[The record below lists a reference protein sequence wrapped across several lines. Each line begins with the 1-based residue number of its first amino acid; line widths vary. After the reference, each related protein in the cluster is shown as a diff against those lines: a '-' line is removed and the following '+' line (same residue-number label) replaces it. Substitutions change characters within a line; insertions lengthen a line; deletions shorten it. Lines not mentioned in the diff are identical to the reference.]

1 MLLALDTATR
11 QISLALHD
19 GRALIAEYTWPSE
32 NQHTVQ
38 LAPAIL
44 EFLDRCKQ
52 STRDLSAF
60 AVTIGPGSFTGLRIG
75 VAAAKGM
82 ASASG
87 APLVGINT
95 LDVTAAGCP
104 GGQQNALVA
113 AAAAGRGRVVVRSY
127 GWRKG
132 EWKARSDM
140 RLTDWPG
147 LIASLDGVAT
157 ITGDIDAAGL
167 TALKEAQDAGVPLTI
182 APAAYRLRRAG
193 VLAELAWTQL
203 RDNVVAGAFDPARV
217 TPVYV
222 KTAGQ

>member
-19 GRALIAEYTWPSE
+19 GRQLVAEHTWPSD

-44 EFLDRCKQ
+44 RLLEACGLA
-52 STRDLSAF
+52 TRDLTAF
-60 AVTIGPGSFTGLRIG
+60 AVAIGPGSFTGLRIG

-82 ASASG
+82 AAAKN
-87 APLVGINT
+87 APLVGVNT
-95 LDVTAAGCP
+95 LDVAAAGQP
-104 GGQQNALVA
+104 GGLQTALVA

-127 GWRKG
+127 AWRKN

-140 RLTDWPG
+140 RLMDWPG
-147 LIASLDGVAT
+147 LIASLDGAAT

-167 TALKEAQDAGVPLTI
+167 DALTAAQQAGVPLTI
-182 APAAYRLRRAG
+182 APAGYRLRRAG
-193 VLAELAWTQL
+193 ILAELAWNAL
-203 RDNVVAGAFDPARV
+203 RAAPEAGAFDPALV
-217 TPVYV
+217 APIYV
-222 KTAGQ
+222 KTDAS